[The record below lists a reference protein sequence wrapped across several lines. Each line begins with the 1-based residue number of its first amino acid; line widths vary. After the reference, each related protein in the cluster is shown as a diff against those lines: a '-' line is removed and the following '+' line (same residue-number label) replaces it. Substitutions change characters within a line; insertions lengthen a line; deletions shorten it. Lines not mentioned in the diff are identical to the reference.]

1 MGRDYIC
8 VVLRGN
14 EHIENNISINCL
26 GVLGSMLV
34 KDQEQLT
41 IL

>member
-1 MGRDYIC
+1 MGRDYLF

-14 EHIENNISINCL
+14 EHIEENISINCL

-34 KDQEQLT
+34 KD
-41 IL
+41 